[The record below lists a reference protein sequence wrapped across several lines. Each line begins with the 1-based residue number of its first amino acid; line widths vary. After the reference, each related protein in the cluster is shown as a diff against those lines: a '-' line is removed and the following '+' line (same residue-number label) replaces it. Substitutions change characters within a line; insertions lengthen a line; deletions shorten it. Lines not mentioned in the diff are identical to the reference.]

1 MKNLLLALLVFGLV
15 SCASKKDGSLRESE
29 LIGKWT
35 NLSLLVTMKRLE
47 KQDSVLQA
55 KEGEWEKVL
64 KMKPILSEFH
74 EDHTFTARYSNLQE
88 EIIKEQEGKW
98 FVRND
103 SLVIVIDGAET
114 VYQFDVKNDRVSY
127 KAKMDWDGDG
137 QANDFYDAVQ
147 VKVND

>member
-1 MKNLLLALLVFGLV
+1 MKNVLIALLVFGLV
-15 SCASKKDGSLRESE
+15 SCSAKKDGSLRESE

-35 NLSLLVTMKRLE
+35 NVSLLVTMKRLE

-74 EDHTFTARYSNLQE
+74 EDHTFTAQYSNLQE
-88 EIIKEQEGKW
+88 EIIKEQVGKW
-98 FVRND
+98 LVRND

-114 VYQFDVKNDRVSY
+114 VYQFDVKNDRVTY

-137 QANDFYDAVQ
+137 HANDFYDAVQ